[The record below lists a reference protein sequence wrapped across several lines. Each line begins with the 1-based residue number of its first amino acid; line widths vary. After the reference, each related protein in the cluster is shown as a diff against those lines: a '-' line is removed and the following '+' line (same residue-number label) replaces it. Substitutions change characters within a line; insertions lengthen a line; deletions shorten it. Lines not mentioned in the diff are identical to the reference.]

1 MQLCIF
7 PYSESTQSHN
17 SEDKVVRSQRRKEMN
32 ICISFRY
39 IYLNEK
45 KRSKARLREKKVMY
59 K

>member
-45 KRSKARLREKKVMY
+45 KKKQSKIKRKKGNV
-59 K
+59 